1 VKKISLL
8 GLLLSLN
15 ISHADVTGNLIINGT
30 FDNGS
35 TGWTTSGDAQVI
47 GDCCPGGHDFEFG
60 DSGSIEQDFNL
71 YSDTITQP
79 MLNNGITLNST
90 TEWQNGEGGEGGW
103 AGNNRGNADSFTV
116 RLQIKDE
123 LGNVLSTTTQTRTDT
138 TGINGVNYSDSLTY
152 TGTGSRV
159 GNIYLS
165 GEDAN
170 APDNLGGPNVD
181 NISVTMTYDPTVLS
195 IAETAIIATA
205 FEEIEEVL
213 TMVSPEELFIYEE
226 FIVEEFIPFEEPEIL
241 TEMFSE
247 VYIEEVAIEEINTGV
262 VNVYTLAPPEQLI
275 EISPIA
281 MIETFEEMPIV
292 PIEMFE
298 EIPMEVTYGNQE
310 TIEEISTE
318 VEVPEERVETNETVN
333 NETRV
338 ETAES
343 TEEIQNT
350 SRGNERESAVESNEV
365 SSTGGESNEESEPI
379 VRNESSEQTETNEQ
393 VAEETTESTETNV
406 GRRDESES
414 REDETAVRETAGDTD
429 TEQPVVQADTE
440 TETSVSID
448 VADIES
454 QVAQT
459 VTSVNDRLVA
469 TQQIVARAMSSQSV
483 DSYTSKN
490 NNILIQP
497 LIDGGNIDD
506 YARRNYSDDRQLYA
520 SAQDP
525 YQDSM
530 VQRKEKIDEAVSNRI
545 RAEEHLRRIRGY

>member
-1 VKKISLL
+1 MKKISLL

-35 TGWTTSGDAQVI
+35 TGWITSGDAQVI

-60 DSGSIEQDFNL
+60 DSGFIEQDFNL

-103 AGNNRGNADSFTV
+103 AGNNRGSADSFTV

-123 LGNVLSTTTQTRTDT
+123 LGNVLATTTQTRTDT

-152 TGTGSRV
+152 TGIGSRV

-195 IAETAIIATA
+195 IVETAIIATA
-205 FEEIEEVL
+205 FGEIEEVL

-226 FIVEEFIPFEEPEIL
+226 FIVEEFIPFEEPEML

-318 VEVPEERVETNETVN
+318 VEVPEERVENNETVN

-393 VAEETTESTETNV
+393 VAEEATESTETNV
-406 GRRDESES
+406 GRGDESES

-497 LIDGGNIDD
+497 LIDGGNIDA
-506 YARRNYSDDRQLYA
+506 YITRSYSDARQLYA

>member
-1 VKKISLL
+1 MKYIILIL
-8 GLLLSLN
+8 FPITLF
-15 ISHADVTGNLIINGT
+15 ADVTGNLITNGT

-103 AGNNRGNADSFTV
+103 AGNNRGNADSFSV
-116 RLQIKDE
+116 RLQIKDA
-123 LGNVLSTTTQTRTDT
+123 LGNVIASTIQTRTDT
-138 TGINGVNYSDSLTY
+138 TDINGVNYSDSLTY
-152 TGTGSRV
+152 TGTGSSV

-241 TEMFSE
+241 TEMFTE
-247 VYIEEVAIEEINTGV
+247 VYIQEVAIEEINTGV
-262 VNVYTLAPPEQLI
+262 VNVFALEPPAEL
-275 EISPIA
+275 EIS
-281 MIETFEEMPIV
+281 
-292 PIEMFE
+292 
-298 EIPMEVTYGNQE
+298 YGNQE
-310 TIEEISTE
+310 TIEEISAE
-318 VEVPEERVETNETVN
+318 VEVPEERVEVEQTEN

-343 TEEIQNT
+343 TEEIQN
-350 SRGNERESAVESNEV
+350 SGRGNERETEVASNEV
-365 SSTGGESNEESEPI
+365 SNTG
-379 VRNESSEQTETNEQ
+379 R
-393 VAEETTESTETNV
+393 EETTESTETNV
-406 GRRDESES
+406 GRGNESES

-440 TETSVSID
+440 TETSVSIN

-497 LIDGGNIDD
+497 LIDGGNIDA
-506 YARRNYSDDRQLYA
+506 YITRSYSDARQLYA

-545 RAEEHLRRIRGY
+545 KAEEHLRRIRGY

>member
-1 VKKISLL
+1 MLPLVA
-8 GLLLSLN
+8 N
-15 ISHADVTGNLIINGT
+15 ADTSANLITNGT
-30 FDNGS
+30 FDNGT

-60 DSGSIEQDFNL
+60 NSGSIEQDFNL

-90 TEWQNGEGGEGGW
+90 VEVQNGECGVQGCWGGSGP
-103 AGNNRGNADSFTV
+103 ADSFTI
-116 RLQIKDE
+116 RLQIRDE
-123 LGNVLSTTTQTRTDT
+123 NSNVLATTTQERYNV
-138 TGINGVNYSDSLTY
+138 TGINGKDFTDSVTY
-152 TGTGSRV
+152 TGIGSNI
-159 GNIYLS
+159 GNIYIS
-165 GEDAN
+165 GADSNSPAS
-170 APDNLGGPNVD
+170 LGGANVD

-226 FIVEEFIPFEEPEIL
+226 FIVEEFVPFEEPQIL
-241 TEMFSE
+241 TETFSE

-281 MIETFEEMPIV
+281 MIETFEEMPIE
-292 PIEMFE
+292 PMEMFE

-310 TIEEISTE
+310 TIEEISAE

-343 TEEIQNT
+343 TEEMQNT

-365 SSTGGESNEESEPI
+365 SSTGRGSNEESEP
-379 VRNESSEQTETNEQ
+379 VARNESPEQTETNEQ
-393 VAEETTESTETNV
+393 VAEETTESTDTITS
-406 GRRDESES
+406 RRDESES
-414 REDETAVRETAGDTD
+414 TGSEETVSQTETVTD
-429 TEQPVVQADTE
+429 GEQPVVQADTE

-448 VADIES
+448 VADIVSE
-454 QVAQT
+454 VART

>member
-1 VKKISLL
+1 
-8 GLLLSLN
+8 
-15 ISHADVTGNLIINGT
+15 
-30 FDNGS
+30 
-35 TGWTTSGDAQVI
+35 
-47 GDCCPGGHDFEFG
+47 
-60 DSGSIEQDFNL
+60 
-71 YSDTITQP
+71 

-103 AGNNRGNADSFTV
+103 AGNNRGNADSFSV

>member
-1 VKKISLL
+1 MRNLL
-8 GLLLSLN
+8 LLTFLSLN
-15 ISHADVTGNLIINGT
+15 ISHADVTGNLITNGT
-30 FDNGS
+30 FDDSN

-47 GDCCPGGHDFEFG
+47 NDCCPGGHDFEFG
-60 DSGSIEQDFNL
+60 DIGSIEQDFKL

-79 MLNNGITLNST
+79 MLNNGITLDST

-103 AGNNRGNADSFTV
+103 AGNNRGGADSFTV

-123 LGNVLSTTTQTRTDT
+123 LGNVLATTTQTRTDT
-138 TGINGVNYSDSLTY
+138 TGINGVDYSDSLTY

-170 APDNLGGPNVD
+170 APNILGGPNVD

-241 TEMFSE
+241 TEMISE
-247 VYIEEVAIEEINTGV
+247 VYVQEIAIEEINTGV

-393 VAEETTESTETNV
+393 VAEETTESTETNL
-406 GRRDESES
+406 GRGDESES

-497 LIDGGNIDD
+497 LIDGGNIDA
-506 YARRNYSDDRQLYA
+506 YITRSYSDARQLYA